1 MYLLPLEILGL
12 FSVNCYE
19 GGLPCGSKTD
29 AKKDILDIVKEL
41 ECADKYVVTAECKA
55 LVKSSEQRFI
65 DAVIALGKTG
75 EDLSFRWDRWENTL
89 LHVAARLGYKKALI
103 SLLENGASP
112 DEGDKYGYTPLIE
125 AAREGKVELVR
136 ILLKHGA
143 SVNAENTSGAT
154 ALTFAAENGHN
165 EIAEILLDSGSNI
178 NKQDSLG
185 LTPLIF
191 ASQEGNTELV
201 TTLLKRGA
209 LPNLKTIPRRR
220 EDTAI
225 IKAASNGHK
234 DVVSALLAHGAEVDA
249 ANTMG
254 ITGLFWASKHGHA
267 DIVSMLLANGAS
279 VDGKMPKET
288 PLMVAAEKGNED
300 IVAIL
305 IKHGANPTVKGSYRN
320 TALDYARYGGF
331 TKIQKMIEEYLKTYQ

>member
-1 MYLLPLEILGL
+1 MYLLPLEIVGL

-19 GGLPCGSKTD
+19 GGLPCGSQTD

-41 ECADKYVVTAECKA
+41 ECADKYEVSDECKA

-65 DAVIALGKTG
+65 DAVNAFVKTG
-75 EDLSFRWDRWENTL
+75 EDLNFRWDRWENTL
-89 LHVAARLGYKKALI
+89 LHVAAKLGYKNALI
-103 SLLENGASP
+103 ALLENGARP
-112 DEGDKYGYTPLIE
+112 DEGCKYGYTPLIQ
-125 AAREGKVELVR
+125 AASEGQVDMVK

-154 ALTFAAENGHN
+154 ALIFAAEKGHN
-165 EIAEILLDSGSNI
+165 EVAEILLDSGSNI

-191 ASQEGNTELV
+191 AAQEGNTKLV
-201 TTLLKRGA
+201 TMLLERGA
-209 LPNLKTIPRRR
+209 LPNLKTIPRRA

-234 DVVSALLAHGAEVDA
+234 DVVSALLLHGADVDA
-249 ANTMG
+249 ANNRG
-254 ITGLFWASKHGHA
+254 ITGLFWASKHGHT

-279 VDGKMPKET
+279 VDGKMPKES
-288 PLMVAAEKGNED
+288 PLMVASEKGNED
-300 IVAIL
+300 IVALL
-305 IKHGANPTVKGSYRN
+305 IKNGANPKIKGSYRN
-320 TALDYARYGGF
+320 TALDYARYGGY
-331 TKIQKMIEEYLKTYQ
+331 TKIEKMIEEYLKTYE